1 MLDLKQ
7 STNQSLLLLLVAALP
22 AVNLELATRNYLGG
36 ALAWRAVKSS
46 VENAE
51 RKPSAPSVSVSRLS
65 LGAQLDAFHGAAVDD
80 FIVTECRNLGLWSG
94 LRPDNVK
101 VAQTQ
106 GKCRM
111 M

>member
-1 MLDLKQ
+1 MSHIRDYPTLCP
-7 STNQSLLLLLVAALP
+7 ALP

-36 ALAWRAVKSS
+36 PLDWRLVQFQ

-51 RKPSAPSVSVSRLS
+51 RKPTAPVNVSRLS
-65 LGAQLDAFHGAAVDD
+65 LKTQLDVFHGTAVDD

-101 VAQTQ
+101 KAQTKA
-106 GKCRM
+106 KCRM